1 MYKHHDNLVP
11 EFIII
16 FYRIDRQTTS
26 QGGRTFT
33 TRQAQTAMRSFPGII
48 IHVDEVQIQRNET
61 GVGAIAG
68 GVLGGFP
75 GSTIGGGRGTTLA
88 TAGGSAAGAAVG
100 STDERAR
107 ETRPA

>member
-1 MYKHHDNLVP
+1 
-11 EFIII
+11 
-16 FYRIDRQTTS
+16 
-26 QGGRTFT
+26 
-33 TRQAQTAMRSFPGII
+33 MRSFPGII

-100 STDERAR
+100 STGERAR